1 MTALEAL
8 KAAREFVQELYA
20 IKNDRGYPRFTGNVR
35 DVLTEENADS
45 TIPNGGKQCHRRYR
59 KCGSFGLA

>member
-20 IKNDRGYPRFTGNVR
+20 IKNDRGYPRFTGKVS
-35 DVLTEENADS
+35 DVLTEEMRVARFLMEESNVPEGTESAGHS
-45 TIPNGGKQCHRRYR
+45 
-59 KCGSFGLA
+59 A

>member
-35 DVLTEENADS
+35 DVLTEEMRIARFLMEENNVTEDTESAGHS
-45 TIPNGGKQCHRRYR
+45 
-59 KCGSFGLA
+59 A